1 MGQLLVYFPI
11 ILECPENNNLHSGLQ
26 RIYRT
31 VFRGDLVDGLTL
43 DELRGI
49 FALLVSL
56 CVGLAVCLSDFV
68 FVWLCIFVCLS
79 DFVFVCLSDSV
90 SVSLYVR
97 LTLCLSACM
106 FV

>member
-11 ILECPENNNLHSGLQ
+11 ILECPENNNLRSGLQ

-68 FVWLCIFVCLS
+68 FVSLCVCLVVLCIFVCLS
-79 DFVFVCLSDSV
+79 DYNNILVK
-90 SVSLYVR
+90 
-97 LTLCLSACM
+97 
-106 FV
+106 